1 MKTMKLRCAA
11 KINLSLDVTGRR
23 PDGYHDLESIF
34 QTVGVY
40 DTVCVSVGEGGGIAL
55 QCETPGVPCDARNL
69 AWRAAEAFL
78 QMAGITCRVEIQ
90 LEKHIPSGAGMG
102 GGSADAAAVFF
113 ALNELLGCGCPNEK
127 LREIGTPLGADVP
140 FLLLGGTAY
149 AEGIGEK
156 LTALPALPEVP
167 LVLLKGTQSIST
179 PAAYRA
185 IDGLEHPP
193 HPATA
198 QVLRAVREQNIPL
211 LAESCGNLFEAVSD
225 CEDVR
230 RARRTLLQAGA
241 RCAVMTG
248 SGSAVFGIFDSMEE
262 AERCAAQAAG
272 DFAFARAVTMTS
284 EPFVVLA

>member
-1 MKTMKLRCAA
+1 MRSIRLRCAA

-40 DTVCVSVGEGGGIAL
+40 DVLSVSVGEGGGITL
-55 QCETPGVPCDARNL
+55 CCDTPGVPCDERNL
-69 AWRAAEAFL
+69 AWRAANAFL
-78 QMAGITCRVEIQ
+78 QASGAACSVHIA

-102 GGSADAAAVFF
+102 GGSADAAAVLY
-113 ALNELLGCGCPNEK
+113 ALNLLLDCGYSNET

-156 LTALPALPEVP
+156 LTALPTLPALP

-185 IDGLEHPP
+185 IDALEDPP
-193 HPATA
+193 HPATG
-198 QVLRAVREQNIPL
+198 QVLEAIRTQNIPL
-211 LAESCGNLFEAVSD
+211 LAMSCGNLFEEVSD

-230 RARRTLLQAGA
+230 RAKQTLLEAGA

-248 SGSAVFGIFDSMEE
+248 SGSAVFGIFDSME
-262 AERCAAQAAG
+262 AASRCAEQAAEAF
-272 DFAFARAVTMTS
+272 DFAKACTTVA
-284 EPFVVLA
+284 EPFIVL